1 MKAIVIHAHGG
12 PEVLSYE
19 EHEDPTPGPGE
30 LLVDVHAAGVNYIDG
45 YQRMGMYSMELPF
58 ISGMEGSGVVSGLGP
73 GVTDFA
79 IGDRVAWTS
88 VQGSYA
94 EKIAVPV
101 GRAVRVP
108 DGVDMN
114 TAAQALLQGITAHY
128 LVTSVFEIKPGHTA
142 LVHAAAGGVG
152 LLLVQMIKARGGTV
166 IGTVSTEA
174 KEKAARDAGADH
186 VIRYDQDE
194 FMPRVRELTGGLGVN
209 VVYDG
214 VGKDTFEGSLGSLM
228 IRGMMVLYGQ
238 SSGAVPP
245 VNPHIL
251 MNTGS
256 LLLTRPTL
264 LHFLQTPEE
273 FAWRAGDVMD
283 DLVSGRVKFL
293 LGGTYPLAE
302 AAQAQ
307 ADLES
312 RKSQGKLLL
321 LP

>member
-1 MKAIVIHAHGG
+1 MKAIVIHAYGG

-19 EHEDPTPGPGE
+19 DHEDPTPGPGE

-45 YQRMGMYSMELPF
+45 YQRVGMYPMQLPF
-58 ISGMEGSGVVSGLGP
+58 ISGMEGSGVVNGLGP

-94 EKIAVPV
+94 EKIAIPV
-101 GRAVRVP
+101 ARAVRVP

-166 IGTVSTEA
+166 IGTVSTAA
-174 KEKAARDAGADH
+174 KERAARDAGADH
-186 VIRYDQDE
+186 VIRYDQED
-194 FMPRVRELTGGLGVN
+194 FMPRVRELTGGQGVD

-214 VGKDTFEGSLGSLM
+214 VGKDTFEGSLGSLKV
-228 IRGMMVLYGQ
+228 RGMMVLYGQ
-238 SSGAVPP
+238 SSGTVDP
-245 VNPHIL
+245 VNPHVL
-251 MNTGS
+251 MNSGS

-273 FAWRAGDVMD
+273 FAWRAGEVMD
-283 DLVSGRVKFL
+283 DLVSGRVTFL
-293 LGGTYPLAE
+293 LGGTYPLSE
-302 AAQAQ
+302 AAAAQ
-307 ADLES
+307 SDLEG
-312 RKSQGKLLL
+312 RKSQGKLLII
-321 LP
+321 P